1 MNARLHEFKDG
12 AALAEGLADRVSA
25 ALADAIAARG
35 RATVAVSGGST
46 PKAFFKALSTRDIDW
61 AKVTVTLIDERF
73 VPADNPRSN
82 HLLVAENLLQ
92 GKAKAANFL
101 PLYRDA
107 GSAEEAAAIVTADA
121 ATIGHP
127 FDVAILGM
135 GTDGHTASFFPGGSR
150 LAEAISPDTPRG
162 VITMEAEGAGETRL
176 TFTFTSLQDARLL
189 VLHIEGHGKK
199 DVLAAAESNGP
210 ETDMPIRAVLRR
222 AATPV
227 DIYWAP

>member
-1 MNARLHEFKDG
+1 MSARLHEFKDG

-25 ALADAIAARG
+25 ALADAVAARG
-35 RATVAVSGGST
+35 KATIAVSGGST
-46 PKAFFKALSTRDIDW
+46 PKAFFKSLSTRDIDW
-61 AKVTVTLIDERF
+61 AKVTITLVDERF

-92 GKAKAANFL
+92 GNAQAANFL
-101 PLYRDA
+101 PLYRAAD
-107 GSAEEAAAIVTADA
+107 SADEAAKIVSRDA
-121 ATIGHP
+121 EALGAP
-127 FDVAILGM
+127 FDVVILGM
-135 GTDGHTASFFPGGSR
+135 GTDGHTASFFPGGNN
-150 LAEAISPDTPRG
+150 LATAISAETPRG

-176 TFTFTSLQDARLL
+176 TFTFSSLQDARLL
-189 VLHIEGHGKK
+189 VLHIEGQGKK
-199 DVLAAAESNGP
+199 DVLSAAESDGP

>member
-1 MNARLHEFKDG
+1 MSARLHEFKDG

-25 ALADAIAARG
+25 ALADAIVARG
-35 RATVAVSGGST
+35 KATIAVSGGST

-101 PLYRDA
+101 PLYKDA
-107 GSAEEAAAIVTADA
+107 GSAEEAATIVTADA
-121 ATIGHP
+121 AALGNP

-135 GTDGHTASFFPGGSR
+135 GTDGHTASFFPGGSK

-189 VLHIEGHGKK
+189 VLHIEGQGKK
-199 DVLAAAESNGP
+199 DVLAAAESDGP

>member
-1 MNARLHEFKDG
+1 MSARLHEFKDG
-12 AALAEGLADRVSA
+12 AALAEGLADRVAA
-25 ALADAIAARG
+25 ALADAVATRG
-35 RATVAVSGGST
+35 RASIAVSGGST
-46 PKAFFKALSTRDIDW
+46 PKAFFKALSRRDIDW
-61 AKVTVTLIDERF
+61 GKVTITLVDERF

-82 HLLVAENLLQ
+82 HQLVADNLLQ
-92 GKAKAANFL
+92 DKAKAAGFL

-107 GSAEEAAAIVTADA
+107 GSAEEAANIISADA
-121 ATIGHP
+121 GALGNP
-127 FDVAILGM
+127 FDVVILGM

-150 LAEAISPDTPRG
+150 LAEAISPATPRG

-176 TFTFTSLQDARLL
+176 TFTFASLQDARLL
-189 VLHIEGHGKK
+189 VLHIEGQGKK
-199 DVLAAAESNGP
+199 DVLAAAEADGP

>member
-1 MNARLHEFKDG
+1 MSARLHEFKDG

-25 ALADAIAARG
+25 TLADAIAARG
-35 RATVAVSGGST
+35 RATIAVSGGST

-92 GKAKAANFL
+92 GKAKAATFL
-101 PLYRDA
+101 PIYRDA
-107 GSAEEAAAIVTADA
+107 GSAEEAATIVTADA
-121 ATIGHP
+121 ATLGHP

-135 GTDGHTASFFPGGSR
+135 GTDGHTASFFPGGSK

-189 VLHIEGHGKK
+189 VLHIEGQGKK
-199 DVLAAAESNGP
+199 DVLAAAESDGP